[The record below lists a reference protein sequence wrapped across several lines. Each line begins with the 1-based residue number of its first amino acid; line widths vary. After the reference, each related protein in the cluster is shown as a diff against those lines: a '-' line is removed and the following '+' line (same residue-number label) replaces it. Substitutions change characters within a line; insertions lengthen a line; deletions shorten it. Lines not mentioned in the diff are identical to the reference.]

1 MKQMLKI
8 WYQTRDKRYTTRDKI
23 KNFFWVIRH
32 PLLTVRLAH
41 YAMKVLASSG
51 VGIEDITRRDRR

>member
-1 MKQMLKI
+1 MKEK
-8 WYQTRDKRYTTRDKI
+8 T
-23 KNFFWVIRH
+23 KNFLWIIRH

-51 VGIEDITRRDRR
+51 ADIKDISRRDRR